1 MNNNNGSIW
10 FSVGLDNR
18 QLEKQSEQAKQKI
31 KQIGDQMVTEG
42 NRLDGVFNNIA
53 RGIGVAFTLG
63 GAYKFAQEVAKVR
76 SEFQQLEITFETML
90 KSKSKAD
97 KLMQE
102 MTAFAARTPFEL
114 SDVGSGARMLL
125 AVGESAENIIPTLK
139 ALGDVS
145 AGLNVP
151 LERLILNYGQVKTK
165 GVLQGTDLK
174 DFLVAGVPIIGELAK
189 NLNRT
194 EQEIKDLVSAGKIG
208 FNEVAR
214 AFKTMSSEGGRFA
227 DLMTAQS
234 KTING
239 QISNLKDN
247 FASMLNDIGKQSEG
261 AFSSAISGANYLVEN
276 YQKIGKIIAELVVTY
291 GAYKAI
297 LISITA
303 LQRLN
308 SMVLK
313 QAIIEKRLAA
323 AANITLSNSEAVAVA
338 RTKMLSVAK
347 MQLTRVV
354 RTLNA
359 TMLANPYVLVAAAIA
374 GLGYAI
380 YKLTQTTNGAEKA
393 LDDFNKKQEQ
403 AKEKETQRKER
414 VEGLISA
421 IKNETSA
428 ETQRIKAMKEL
439 QQLYPQIFKDYDIER
454 LKLEEISK
462 LKKQIAEQD
471 ATQQHQNTK
480 QELQDYQKA
489 YQYYQEFKKGTA
501 RNISGRTS
509 EIIKS
514 TDGLTHQNRIEYFEQ
529 TLTMLQDQFY
539 KDELARIGSA
549 SISDENLAF
558 LEQEVIKYEATL
570 KAFADEKTKIKIGFG
585 GADLDLQ
592 KADVQNIIKEYQAV
606 IQKIKEPKISF
617 VELEKQYNQELK
629 QAQQERKAIEQ
640 NREKYTQGQLIE
652 KLSEID
658 ERIKQKKEQL
668 QKLQGE
674 NKKTEKTFDNS
685 AHLEQTKRLETDQ
698 IFAIEQAKIQAMEQG
713 FSKEMALINF
723 HHRQKLETIR
733 RQKADQLQQL
743 NSEKGISKEAYNLRS
758 AVIDSTAQTQ
768 ERIAQEQK
776 QQQEQELQ
784 QKLVAQYQT
793 YQEKIT
799 EIQQKYAQQRT
810 ALERQFTGEL
820 LQEKLKLLEQA
831 QNNELLQL
839 EISTQQAGT
848 IISNLFGDLAG
859 KTIEEL
865 NALQQE
871 AEQVFEKLKQSGNV
885 GAEGLK
891 AIEDKLKSN
900 RQLIRSMSPIFA
912 QMGKDVKTLIDKNAS
927 AEQKNEAFNGLNENI
942 QKSTQALA
950 QFGEVLSSL
959 GNDGLAQIASTLGEI
974 TGKGMNFASMLKGLG
989 VGGPWAM
996 GIGLGVGLLTSV
1008 IGSFQR
1014 ARQQR
1019 EQEEKRRRELELAHQ
1034 KKLADLEHQRI
1045 LQMKQFSNAFVE
1057 NKLGKHLEQL
1067 KAYKNKYSEIGEKL
1081 KKLQNENVKNGGH
1094 WESRWFRR
1102 AGFLSITIWQR
1113 AWVQYYTSFKNK
1125 FGELVNEVG
1134 EINEDLLE
1142 KLDPN
1147 NDAFQNHYEWYDLVH
1162 QGNSE
1167 LLKTLQEEFKKLQE
1181 VRQELKKYISETF
1194 GGLGNEFADN
1204 IISAV
1209 QKGVRAFDNFGTTV
1223 ASVMKNFLKQMLV
1236 TEKVKKLFDDFN
1248 NQITNIYAKN
1258 LGADPEIL
1266 FKEVKNKTIEFV
1278 NRTLKPEIEKGE
1290 RITKMLFDELE
1301 KDGIKMYET
1310 TQQHAKERGFARM
1323 SQDTADELNG
1333 QFRLLTELQKQ
1344 NLNATLEMVQSTKA
1358 VADDMKILQ
1367 TQSAQQLRYLER
1379 IQDNTAQL
1387 QHLRADMLHL
1397 IVGMEQLTTKG
1408 IKVI

>member
-403 AKEKETQRKER
+403 AKEKETQRKEQ
-414 VEGLISA
+414 VEELISA

-428 ETQRIKAMKEL
+428 ETQRIKAMNEL
-439 QQLYPQIFKDYDIER
+439 KQLYPQIFKDYDIER

-471 ATQQHQNTK
+471 ATQQHQSTK

-514 TDGLTHQNRIEYFEQ
+514 TDGLTHQNRIEYFER

-570 KAFADEKTKIKIGFG
+570 KAFADEKTKLKIGFG

-640 NREKYTQGQLIE
+640 NREKYTRGQLIE

-713 FSKEMALINF
+713 FSKEMALIDF

-768 ERIAQEQK
+768 ERIALEQK

-810 ALERQFTGEL
+810 ALEEQFTGEL

-1094 WESRWFRR
+1094 YKYYSNGMQE
-1102 AGFLSITIWQR
+1102 
-1113 AWVQYYTSFKNK
+1113 WVQYLTSFKNK
-1125 FGELVNEVG
+1125 YGELVNEAG
-1134 EINEDLLE
+1134 KINEDLLE
-1142 KLDPN
+1142 KINADDP
-1147 NDAFQNHYEWYDLVH
+1147 DL
-1162 QGNSE
+1162 GYYIRYRNSFWGRKE
-1167 LLKTLQEEFKKLQE
+1167 EFVLGVVDRVKSLQEELKKLRE
-1181 VRQELKKYISETF
+1181 VREELKKYVTETF

-1204 IISAV
+1204 IVSAV
-1209 QKGVRAFDNFGTTV
+1209 EKGVRAFDNFGTTV
-1223 ASVMKNFLKQMLV
+1223 ASVMKNFAKQMLV
-1236 TEKVKKLFDDFN
+1236 TENVKKLFDEFN

-1258 LGADPEIL
+1258 LDANPEIL

-1310 TQQHAKERGFARM
+1310 AQQHAKERGFARM

-1397 IVGMEQLTTKG
+1397 IAGMEQLTTKG